1 MSLERRRGRPPTVLT
16 APYLCT
22 ADLSALVIGVVRP
35 REDVWSVVYLNGI
48 ITVITEELFFSGLLA
63 LR

>member
-22 ADLSALVIGVVRP
+22 ADLSALVIDVRP